1 MSLENVFFHIYFTL
15 VYSDEGDVTTIGL
28 INNHGHFAQ
37 SSVIHML
44 PNDTPNKF
52 LRTII
57 TDKKQRGKMTT
68 IMHDFTINNLDNRIN
83 MTGTLN
89 VDQIN
94 RPEDLRRVTLYS
106 LFNNIILKLRQCKG
120 KTCN

>member
-1 MSLENVFFHIYFTL
+1 MYPYIIHFTL
-15 VYSDEGDVTTIGL
+15 MCSDDGDVTTIGL
-28 INNHGHFAQ
+28 INNHGNFAQ
-37 SSVIHML
+37 SSVIHTL

-106 LFNNIILKLRQCKG
+106 LFNNIILKLRQRENLQLKLSL
-120 KTCN
+120 

>member
-1 MSLENVFFHIYFTL
+1 MYPYIIYFTL
-15 VYSDEGDVTTIGL
+15 MCSDDGDVTTIGL
-28 INNHGHFAQ
+28 INNHGNFAQ

-106 LFNNIILKLRQCKG
+106 LFNNIILKLRQRENLQLKLSL
-120 KTCN
+120 

>member
-28 INNHGHFAQ
+28 INNHGNFAQ
-37 SSVIHML
+37 SSVIHTL

-57 TDKKQRGKMTT
+57 TDKKQRGKMTI
-68 IMHDFTINNLDNRIN
+68 IMHDFTNNNLDNRVN

-89 VDQIN
+89 VDQIS
-94 RPEDLRRVTLYS
+94 RPEDLRKVTLYS
-106 LFNNIILKLRQCKG
+106 LTFL
-120 KTCN
+120 

>member
-1 MSLENVFFHIYFTL
+1 MYPYIIYFTL
-15 VYSDEGDVTTIGL
+15 MCSDDGDVTTIGL
-28 INNHGHFAQ
+28 INNHGNFAQ
-37 SSVIHML
+37 SSVIHTL

-94 RPEDLRRVTLYS
+94 RPEDLRKVTFYS
-106 LFNNIILKLRQCKG
+106 LFNNIILKLRQRENLQLKLSL
-120 KTCN
+120 